1 MQLLV
6 AAGDRACAEEGTP
19 TVTTVLTTRSEQLM
33 TLTLNRPERLNA
45 VSETMYESLIEQLA
59 LADSAPEIRA
69 VVITGAGRAFC
80 VGADM
85 KAHSAG
91 VRDRSARER
100 YLLLAQRVCRQIQT
114 MDTPVVAAVH
124 GYALG
129 AGAEIAVSADFLV
142 VASDASIGFPEV
154 GLGTFV
160 GGGVTHR
167 LPRLVGLRR
176 ATELLLLGE
185 RFSGAD
191 AYAWGLAYRAVADD
205 DVLTAAQALAATL
218 ATKAPLSVGRM
229 KQALRR
235 NDSLD
240 AALESE
246 PQQIL
251 ALMDTQDWAEGV
263 AAFAERRA
271 PRFEG
276 K

>member
-1 MQLLV
+1 M
-6 AAGDRACAEEGTP
+6 
-19 TVTTVLTTRSEQLM
+19 TTVVTTRSDDLM
-33 TLTLNRPERLNA
+33 TLTLNRPDRLNA
-45 VSETMYESLIEQLA
+45 VSETMYETLIEQLTH
-59 LADSAPEIRA
+59 ADSAPEVRA

-85 KAHSAG
+85 KAHSSG
-91 VRDRSARER
+91 TRDRSDRER
-100 YLLLAQRVCRQIQT
+100 YLLLAQTVCERIQT
-114 MDTPVVAAVH
+114 MNTPVVAAVN

-142 VASDASIGFPEV
+142 VASDARIGFPEV

-191 AYAWGLAYRAVADD
+191 AHAWGLAYLAVDSGSVVA
-205 DVLTAAQALAATL
+205 AAQALAATL
-218 ATKAPLSVGRM
+218 ARKAPLSVGRM
-229 KQALRR
+229 KQALRH

-246 PQQIL
+246 PHQIL
-251 ALMDTQDWAEGV
+251 ALMQTRDWAEGV
-263 AAFAERRA
+263 AAFTERRA

-276 K
+276 R

>member
-1 MQLLV
+1 M
-6 AAGDRACAEEGTP
+6 
-19 TVTTVLTTRSEQLM
+19 TTVLRTPSEHLM
-33 TLTLNRPERLNA
+33 TLTLNRPDRLNA

-85 KAHSAG
+85 KAHSSGA
-91 VRDRSARER
+91 RDRSERER
-100 YLLLAQRVCRQIQT
+100 YLLLAQRVCEQIQT
-114 MDTPVVAAVH
+114 MNTPVVAAVN

-142 VASDASIGFPEV
+142 VASDARMGFPEV

-191 AYAWGLAYRAVADD
+191 AHAWGLAYLAVDGD
-205 DVLTAAQALAATL
+205 SVVSAARALATAL

-240 AALESE
+240 EALESE
-246 PQQIL
+246 PRQIL